1 MTYVDGF
8 VIPVPKKNLAAYRKV
23 ARAAGKV
30 WMECGA
36 LSYTEAVGDDLKP
49 KYGARFP
56 PMTKMKTAET
66 VIFSFIVYKSR
77 KHRDSVNAKVMK
89 DPRMAKLMKL
99 PMLFDV
105 KRMAFGG
112 FKTIVEM

>member
-1 MTYVDGF
+1 MAYVDGF
-8 VIPVPKKNLAAYRKV
+8 VIPLPKKNIAAYRKV

-30 WMECGA
+30 WMDSGA
-36 LSYTEAVGDDLKP
+36 VSYVEAVGDDLNP
-49 KYGARFP
+49 KFGALFP
-56 PMTKMKTAET
+56 RMTKMKKGET
-66 VIFSFIVYKSR
+66 VVFSYIVYNSR

-112 FKTIVEM
+112 FKAIVEL

>member
-8 VIPVPKKNLAAYRKV
+8 VIPMPKKNLAAYRKV

-56 PMTKMKTAET
+56 SMTKMKTGET